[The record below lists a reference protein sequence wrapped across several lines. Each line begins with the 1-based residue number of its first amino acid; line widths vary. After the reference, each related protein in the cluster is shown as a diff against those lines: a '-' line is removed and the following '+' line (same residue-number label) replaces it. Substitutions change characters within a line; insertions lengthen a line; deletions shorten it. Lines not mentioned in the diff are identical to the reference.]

1 MANPGGFGLLAGGE
15 RAHYPDDVVDLW
27 AKLCFEISDTHSAE
41 IGLEMLRTFRPSCH
55 PRLARKCPW
64 KALKEDCDLDIENAL
79 VQSVRRIVDLCGHLP
94 LSEYWPSV

>member
-41 IGLEMLRTFRPSCH
+41 IGLEMLSTFRPPYH
-55 PRLARKCPW
+55 PRRARKCPW
-64 KALKEDCDLDIENAL
+64 KALKKDCDLDSENAL
-79 VQSVRRIVDLCGHLP
+79 VQSVRRIVHLCGYLP
-94 LSEYWPSV
+94 LREYWPSV

>member
-27 AKLCFEISDTHSAE
+27 AELCLEISDTHSAE
-41 IGLEMLRTFRPSCH
+41 IGSEMLRTFPSCH
-55 PRLARKCPW
+55 ARLARECPW

-79 VQSVRRIVDLCGHLP
+79 VQSVRRIEDLRGHLP